1 MQELQ
6 MLGMTLLG
14 LGAFLILNRFFR
26 LSNGF
31 AILLRDRDAHE

>member
-1 MQELQ
+1 

-14 LGAFLILNRFFR
+14 LGAFLILNSFFG

-31 AILLRDRDAHE
+31 AILIL

>member
-14 LGAFLILNRFFR
+14 LGAFLILNRFFG
-26 LSNGF
+26 LSNTT
-31 AILLRDRDAHE
+31 

>member
-1 MQELQ
+1 

-14 LGAFLILNRFFR
+14 LGAFLILNKSFG

-31 AILLRDRDAHE
+31 AILIL